1 MNKLLSEATEIEL
14 INELAKKFAKKKLFT
29 ENSEFT
35 FILLNKEEFQIIMKG
50 NLPTNYLI
58 HD

>member
-1 MNKLLSEATEIEL
+1 MNKLLSEATEMEL
-14 INELAKKFAKKKLFT
+14 VNELAKKFAKKKLFM

-35 FILLNKEEFQIIMKG
+35 FILLNEEEFQIIMKDD
-50 NLPTNYLI
+50 LPTNYLI